1 MKALK
6 QLIFG
11 KAAKGEKI
19 EWQYVCFKTTYPDT
33 TLPYNQWQNYIH
45 KQLN

>member
-1 MKALK
+1 MKLIK

-11 KAAKGEKI
+11 KAASGESILQPIKLN
-19 EWQYVCFKTTYPDT
+19 TTYPDT
-33 TLPYNQWQNYIH
+33 TLPYNQWTIYIS

>member
-11 KAAKGEKI
+11 KAAKGESIFDPIKLNTI
-19 EWQYVCFKTTYPDT
+19 SPPEM
-33 TLPYNQWQNYIH
+33 LPYNQWAIYIS